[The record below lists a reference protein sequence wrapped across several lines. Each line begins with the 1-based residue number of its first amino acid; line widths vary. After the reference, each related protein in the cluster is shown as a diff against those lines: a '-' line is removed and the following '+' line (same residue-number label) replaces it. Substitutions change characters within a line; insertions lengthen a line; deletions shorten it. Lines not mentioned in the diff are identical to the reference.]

1 MNIVYMGTPEFAIP
15 TLEAIYHSHHKISA
29 VVTVPDRQRG
39 RGQKLCTSPVKDF
52 AIARGITVLQPERL
66 KSIEFTNRITEIS
79 PDLIVVVAFRILP
92 ERIISIPR
100 YGAINLHASLLPK
113 YRGAAPINRAIMNGE
128 TETGVTT
135 FFLDKNVD
143 TGNIILQEKIQICDD
158 DNATTLHDKL
168 KLLGAEVVLRTLEL
182 IESGNYTLQK
192 QRDVSATMAPK
203 IFKEDCRIDWSQN
216 AISIHNKIR
225 GLSLYP
231 AAWTTFNGKTIK
243 IFSSKIT
250 ALPSPS
256 ESGKIVINDKK
267 LFVHT
272 IDLLIEVTELQLEGK
287 SKVTAHD
294 FINGL
299 REKSNLFFS

>member
-1 MNIVYMGTPEFAIP
+1 MGTPEFAIP

-66 KSIEFTNRITEIS
+66 KSNEFTNRITEIS

-299 REKSNLFFS
+299 REKSNLFFR

>member
-66 KSIEFTNRITEIS
+66 KSNEFTNRITEIS

-135 FFLDKNVD
+135 FFLDK
-143 TGNIILQEKIQICDD
+143 KC
-158 DNATTLHDKL
+158 
-168 KLLGAEVVLRTLEL
+168 
-182 IESGNYTLQK
+182 
-192 QRDVSATMAPK
+192 
-203 IFKEDCRIDWSQN
+203 
-216 AISIHNKIR
+216 
-225 GLSLYP
+225 
-231 AAWTTFNGKTIK
+231 
-243 IFSSKIT
+243 
-250 ALPSPS
+250 
-256 ESGKIVINDKK
+256 
-267 LFVHT
+267 
-272 IDLLIEVTELQLEGK
+272 
-287 SKVTAHD
+287 
-294 FINGL
+294 
-299 REKSNLFFS
+299 

>member
-66 KSIEFTNRITEIS
+66 KSNEFTNRITEIS

>member
-66 KSIEFTNRITEIS
+66 KSNEFTNRITEIS

-299 REKSNLFFS
+299 REKSNLFFR

>member
-1 MNIVYMGTPEFAIP
+1 
-15 TLEAIYHSHHKISA
+15 
-29 VVTVPDRQRG
+29 
-39 RGQKLCTSPVKDF
+39 
-52 AIARGITVLQPERL
+52 
-66 KSIEFTNRITEIS
+66 
-79 PDLIVVVAFRILP
+79 
-92 ERIISIPR
+92 
-100 YGAINLHASLLPK
+100 
-113 YRGAAPINRAIMNGE
+113 MNGE

-299 REKSNLFFS
+299 REKSNLFFR

>member
-66 KSIEFTNRITEIS
+66 KSNEFTNRITEIS

-256 ESGKIVINDKK
+256 ELGKIVINDKK